1 MNSVNET
8 ECLARIEKHLA
19 LPIGS
24 LVNERGHRGNA
35 KIFVA
40 QVDDRS
46 VRVYLRTSGRTD
58 EFWTSLP
65 EEQVDRVDGK
75 HEQTFVACAWLSA
88 LTIWLIPMASV
99 RQYVSSGVA
108 KGKVHKDWEVK
119 FILNRT
125 DLKFFWKRL
134 KRERKPMEPEFL
146 FRLPGEPEWHE
157 TPAWRAVLGSMNKE
171 MSNGS

>member
-8 ECLARIEKHLA
+8 ECLARIEKHLG

-24 LVNERGHRGNA
+24 LVKERGHRGNA

-40 QVDDRS
+40 QLDDRS
-46 VRVYLRTSGRTD
+46 VRVYLRTYGRTD
-58 EFWTSLP
+58 EFWTSLL
-65 EEQVDRVDGK
+65 EGLVDRVDGK

-108 KGKVHKDWEVK
+108 MGEDGGWEVR
-119 FILNRT
+119 FSLNPT
-125 DLKFFWKRL
+125 DLKFYWKL
-134 KRERKPMEPEFL
+134 LASETKPMEPEFL

-157 TPAWRAVLGSMNKE
+157 TPAWRAVLGE
-171 MSNGS
+171 HR